1 MSKVRS
7 TNSNLVIESKLVK
20 MSVTT
25 SANLGGAWVTFAM
38 CLIAVSASTL
48 AETPNTQ
55 ADLILYNAGIW
66 TADEHNPSA
75 RAVAIKGSRI
85 LRVGTDE
92 EVKKLGGARTTTIN
106 LGGKMVV
113 PGFIDAH
120 THFENATDWF
130 FEVRLIDVDQEELLI
145 ERLMESVERVPG
157 EFWITGTDWGGFTAR
172 KKYSAGDMSYQAFQ
186 PTLERIDAVSG
197 GHPVFLTRHDGAVF
211 VNSQGLKR
219 LRITRHKP
227 DPNGGE
233 IQHDPASGQLTG
245 MLFGT
250 AAARASRALPPK
262 SRARTLVAARALVD
276 QLNRFGITGIHDIAR
291 VDALSQSKLFYTFV
305 ERSYSDVGIFE
316 DLRSAGDLSI
326 RVYPLLPLRNSD
338 ALADYGIFPGSGDE
352 LIRYGALKAFID
364 GTLMFEPWSS
374 NPSYAGDFSF
384 RVIDEQT
391 MLDDVITA
399 DKLGFDI
406 AIHAIA
412 DKAHWLMLNWY
423 ERAIELNGERDRRF
437 RLVHALY
444 PAMPEIKRAGNI
456 GAVADIT
463 PYWTVTDR
471 EVSERQ
477 LGTER
482 VKTAYAWRTMIEN
495 GVRINIVSDWPGS
508 FDKTEVYPLDPL
520 QNIFYAVT
528 RRPIGAGPDAAWH
541 PEEAMT
547 IEEALRAYTIN
558 PAWSSREEGIK
569 GSISEGKLADLVV
582 LSRNILQGSADELLT
597 TFVEYT
603 IFDGKV
609 VYTVE

>member
-1 MSKVRS
+1 
-7 TNSNLVIESKLVK
+7 
-20 MSVTT
+20 
-25 SANLGGAWVTFAM
+25 M
-38 CLIAVSASTL
+38 CLIAASASTL
-48 AETPNTQ
+48 AETPDTQ
-55 ADLILYNAGIW
+55 ADLILYNAEIW

-75 RAVAIKGSRI
+75 RAVAISGSRI

-92 EVKKLGGARTTTIN
+92 EVKKLGGAHTTTID

-120 THFENATDWF
+120 THFENATGWF
-130 FEVRLIDVDQEELLI
+130 FEVRLIDVDQEELLL
-145 ERLMESVERVPG
+145 ERLIESVDRVPG
-157 EFWITGTDWGGFTAR
+157 EFWITGTDWGGLTAR
-172 KKYSAGDMSYQAFQ
+172 EKYSAGDKSYQAFQ
-186 PTLERIDAVSG
+186 PTLERVDAVSG
-197 GHPVFLTRHDGAVF
+197 GHPVLLTRHDGAVF
-211 VNSQGLKR
+211 VNSKGLKL

-227 DPNGGE
+227 VPIGGE
-233 IQHDPASGQLTG
+233 VQYDPASGQLTG

-250 AAARASRALPPK
+250 AAARATRALPPK

-276 QLNRFGITGIHDIAR
+276 QFNRFGITGIHDVAR
-291 VDALSQSKLFYTFV
+291 VDALSQSKLFQTFV
-305 ERSYSDVGIFE
+305 ERSHSDVSIFE
-316 DLRSAGDLSI
+316 DLRSAGDLSV

-338 ALADYGIFPGSGDE
+338 ALADHGIYPGSGDE
-352 LIRYGALKAFID
+352 LIQYGALKAFVD
-364 GTLMFEPWSS
+364 GTLMFEPWSG
-374 NPSYAGDFSF
+374 NPDYAGDFTW

-391 MLDDVITA
+391 MQDDVTTA

-406 AIHAIA
+406 ATHAYA

-423 ERAIELNGERDRRF
+423 ESAMQLNGARDRRF

-444 PAMPEIKRAGNI
+444 PAMQEIIRAGNI
-456 GAVADIT
+456 GAVADVT

-471 EVSERQ
+471 EVTERV

-495 GVRINIVSDWPGS
+495 GVKINIVSDWPGAY
-508 FDKTEVYPLDPL
+508 DKTEISPLDPL
-520 QNIFYAVT
+520 QNIFYAVA

-547 IEEALRAYTIN
+547 IEEGLRAYTIN

-582 LSRNILQGSADELLT
+582 LSRNILQGSVDELIT

-603 IFDGKV
+603 IFNGKV
-609 VYTVE
+609 VYSVE